1 MAHPFSNPN
10 PPAGPTSPEVQAI
23 LQSIKEKK

>member
-1 MAHPFSNPN
+1 MAQTFPNPN

-23 LQSIKEKK
+23 IQTIKDKK